1 LGLPKVQ
8 GTILLF
14 WWMFF
19 AYLGFGKPNFGN
31 WYVIGGVDFL
41 LDRVEVKKLLDAIF
55 FHGAVKM

>member
-1 LGLPKVQ
+1 
-8 GTILLF
+8 
-14 WWMFF
+14 MFF